1 MGATFSSSKSPT
13 YIYPATQSSN
23 PPTRI
28 YRIEVYKICRLV
40 KQLNEDERKPTG
52 VRVIIKINSMQI
64 VGLQLLH
71 AVVVLIHRLLSP
83 ITLLRSTYP
92 TLRLYT
98 KKSFRIETSSYA
110 FEHQDVDYFSPKC
123 HLQVRYHSPVYR

>member
-40 KQLNEDERKPTG
+40 KQLTEDERKPTG

-71 AVVVLIHRLLSP
+71 AVVALIHRLLSP

-98 KKSFRIETSSYA
+98 KKNL
-110 FEHQDVDYFSPKC
+110 PN
-123 HLQVRYHSPVYR
+123 